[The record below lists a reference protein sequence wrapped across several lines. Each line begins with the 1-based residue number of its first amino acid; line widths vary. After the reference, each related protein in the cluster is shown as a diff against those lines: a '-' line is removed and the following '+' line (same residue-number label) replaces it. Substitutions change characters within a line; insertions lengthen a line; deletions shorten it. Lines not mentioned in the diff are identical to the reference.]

1 MGVKL
6 RLLYDGF
13 LSTQYFSE
21 EVYASSTDVD
31 RVVQSGMLLMAGLY
45 PPSGK
50 QVWNETLLW
59 NPIPVHQDSLD
70 KTVVSRG
77 YRVNHSYKKR
87 GATHGEFPSYIIS
100 LTRVRLKIPKDL
112 TLPKKGWWIGGYL
125 SKSNFFGVPSAKLLG
140 GH

>member
-6 RLLYDGF
+6 RSLYNGF
-13 LSTQYFSE
+13 LDTQYFSE

-31 RVVQSGMLLMAGLY
+31 RVVQSGMLLMTGLY

-70 KTVVSRG
+70 KTVVSWG
-77 YRVNHSYKKR
+77 YWVNHYNQLR
-87 GATHGEFPSYIIS
+87 GATHGEFPYAIS
-100 LTRVRLKIPKDL
+100 IVKYKYD
-112 TLPKKGWWIGGYL
+112 
-125 SKSNFFGVPSAKLLG
+125 
-140 GH
+140 

>member
-6 RLLYDGF
+6 RSLYDGF
-13 LSTQYFSE
+13 LNTQYFSE

-45 PPSGK
+45 PPSDK

-77 YRVNHSYKKR
+77 YRVNHSYKQR
-87 GATHGEFPSYIIS
+87 GANSWRISSYIIS
-100 LTRVRLKIPKDL
+100 
-112 TLPKKGWWIGGYL
+112 
-125 SKSNFFGVPSAKLLG
+125 
-140 GH
+140 